1 MSLSQGGDSGH
12 GGVGQMPEAFGGLVC
27 LDTRASLRTANPW
40 VTGLVGSGTAGEDK
54 ESEGV
59 YLGQR

>member
-1 MSLSQGGDSGH
+1 
-12 GGVGQMPEAFGGLVC
+12 MPEAFGGLGC
-27 LDTRASLRTANPW
+27 LDTRASLTTANPW

-54 ESEGV
+54 ESEEV